1 MDRLADRVRAAL
13 RGAGERVPPWALV
26 SLGVVCAALG
36 ALVVLRPFASLAL
49 LVVAVVAGA
58 VVLGVTEL
66 VGDVRARRTDAHRGG
81 WFRLARG
88 VLFLLLAVAV
98 LLWPGASI
106 AVVAVLVGVG
116 LVVAGAVDVLEG
128 VRSRGVDRWA
138 RVVLGVASVVLGL
151 VALTWPDVTVLVV
164 AVVLGVRL
172 VVLGV
177 RLAVDGVR
185 RSRAADDDGRR
196 APGTS
201 PAGRRGWGSLVT
213 SVVALGLAGC
223 LAAVSLVLQDASPRP
238 DAFYDPPASVPA
250 EPGALL
256 RAEPFARGI
265 PEGASAWR
273 ILYTT
278 TRDEGEPAVASGI
291 VVVPDA
297 VGSEAVEGDAT
308 GEDDAGAREVGAAP
322 PVIAWAHGT
331 TGYAPG
337 CAPSVQDEPFES
349 GAFFVLDDVLARGW
363 ALVATDYTGLGTD
376 GPHPYLVGQGEARSV
391 VDAVRAA
398 RRLDDTA
405 LGEQT
410 VVWGHSQG
418 GHAAL
423 WTGIVAPGYAPDV
436 PLDGVAA
443 LAPASDLTGLVS
455 HLENVP
461 GGSIFA
467 SYVVEAYA
475 STYPGSDAASY
486 VRPGARLIVSEMA
499 TRCLGEPGA
508 LVSVAEALSMD
519 QPLWTT
525 EPTSGPLGERLA
537 ENVPT
542 GPVPAPLLVAQGRAD
557 TLILP
562 SAQDAYVGER
572 CTAGDPVDYRTY
584 DGRDHVGLVQAD
596 SLLVPDLLRWTEA
609 RFAGEAPTPTCA
621 TG

>member
-1 MDRLADRVRAAL
+1 MSRLADRVRTASQRAQ
-13 RGAGERVPPWALV
+13 ERLPPWV
-26 SLGVVCAALG
+26 QVTLGVVCAALG
-36 ALVVLRPFASLAL
+36 ALVVLRPFASLAV
-49 LVVAVVAGA
+49 LVVAIVAGA

-66 VGDVRARRTDAHRGG
+66 VGEVRARGADERRGG

-88 VLFLLLAVAV
+88 ALFLLLAAAV

-106 AVVAVLVGVG
+106 AVIAVLVGVG
-116 LVVAGAVDVLEG
+116 LVVAGALDVVEG

-138 RVVLGVASVVLGL
+138 RSALGAASVLLGL
-151 VALTWPDVTVLVV
+151 VALAWPDVTVLVV
-164 AVVLGVRL
+164 AVVFGARVL
-172 VVLGV
+172 VLGV
-177 RLAVDGVR
+177 RVATDGVR
-185 RSRAADDDGRR
+185 RSRSADDGAHRV
-196 APGTS
+196 PGTS
-201 PAGRRGWGSLVT
+201 STGRKGWGSLVT

-223 LAAVSLVLQDASPRP
+223 LAAVSVAVQGASPRP
-238 DAFYDPPASVPA
+238 DAFYDPPEDVSA
-250 EPGALL
+250 EPGTLL
-256 RAEPFARGI
+256 RAEPFTRGI

-278 TRDEGEPAVASGI
+278 TRDEGDPAVASGI
-291 VVVPDA
+291 VVVPDEVHGTTA
-297 VGSEAVEGDAT
+297 DAA
-308 GEDDAGAREVGAAP
+308 AGAGAAAAP

-337 CAPSVQDEPFES
+337 CAPSVLDEPFES
-349 GAFFVLDDVLARGW
+349 GAFFLLDDVLARGW
-363 ALVATDYTGLGTD
+363 ALVATDYPGLGTQ

-398 RRLDDTA
+398 RRLEDTS

-423 WTGIVAPGYAPDV
+423 WTGVVAPQYAPDV

-455 HLENVP
+455 HLENIP

-475 STYPGSDAASY
+475 STYPDSAAASY
-486 VRPGARLIVSEMA
+486 VRPGARLIVREMA
-499 TRCLGEPGA
+499 ARCLAEPGA
-508 LVSVAEALSMD
+508 LVSVGEALSMD

-542 GPVPAPLLVAQGRAD
+542 GPIPAPLLLAQGRAD

-562 SAQDAYVGER
+562 STQDAYVGER
-572 CTAGDPVDYRTY
+572 CTAGYPVDYRTY
-584 DGRDHVGLVQAD
+584 EGRDHVSLVQAD
-596 SLLVPDLLRWTEA
+596 SLLAPDLLRWTEA

-621 TG
+621 AG